1 MKWWDWLPR
10 VFLMLSFKPAF
21 SFYWFYKENNVQS
34 INYVYFYYSLEKEI
48 VFSLKKYLNIIM
60 IASLNY

>member
-1 MKWWDWLPR
+1 
-10 VFLMLSFKPAF
+10 MLSFKPAF